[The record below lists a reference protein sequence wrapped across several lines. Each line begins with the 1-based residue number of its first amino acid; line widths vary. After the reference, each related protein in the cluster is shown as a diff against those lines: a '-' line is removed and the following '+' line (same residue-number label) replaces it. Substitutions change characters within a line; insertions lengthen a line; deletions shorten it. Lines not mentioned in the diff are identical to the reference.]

1 MFTSFPVYRV
11 SHTYPLVNARTESDK
26 QNYMCRE
33 ESMQQAHGYSFEKLA
48 YKFGPWL
55 TFGNLGV
62 FLWGW
67 RGHVPRTD
75 KSGSLYA

>member
-1 MFTSFPVYRV
+1 
-11 SHTYPLVNARTESDK
+11 
-26 QNYMCRE
+26 
-33 ESMQQAHGYSFEKLA
+33 MQQAHGYSFEKLA

>member
-1 MFTSFPVYRV
+1 
-11 SHTYPLVNARTESDK
+11 
-26 QNYMCRE
+26 MCRE

-67 RGHVPRTD
+67 RGHVPRTVRVAHYMP
-75 KSGSLYA
+75 KLFVEKEFMLHI